1 MSNAPE
7 IIAVLGDITGQH
19 VDAIVNAAN
28 EALLAGGGVDGAIH
42 AAAGEAELTSALC
55 ELGGCA
61 VGDAKYTPGF
71 RLPAKF
77 IIHTVGPIWH
87 DGRHDEPELLAS
99 CYHRSLEIAD
109 EIGARSIASPRSRL
123 ARSASPKS
131 WRRRSPSARSE
142 TRPPPSLSFTWSR
155 STRPPTTCTTGRLPK
170 GKGWR
175 SPVVRSD
182 ACARDVGGSAVIGL
196 VASTVLLL

>member
-109 EIGARSIASPRSRL
+109 EIGARSIAFPAISTGAFGFPEKL
-123 ARSASPKS
+123 AAQIAVRTIRNTTTAVPLVHLV
-131 WRRRSPSARSE
+131 A
-142 TRPPPSLSFTWSR
+142 FD
-155 STRPPTTCTTGRLPK
+155 PTTYDLYNRALAE
-170 GKGWR
+170 R
-175 SPVVRSD
+175 
-182 ACARDVGGSAVIGL
+182 
-196 VASTVLLL
+196 